1 MQGSV
6 GGVCNSSGFIQ
17 SVGEEIVV
25 VMRLKR
31 SESYAQA
38 RHHHSYRLV
47 GNVDMMWQEEKRESN
62 DSGRK
67 KTS

>member
-25 VMRLKR
+25 IMRLKR

-38 RHHHSYRLV
+38 RHHQS
-47 GNVDMMWQEEKRESN
+47 
-62 DSGRK
+62 
-67 KTS
+67 